1 MNQNRIARFQ
11 RLLDYQEKRLDITRQ
26 QLAVQQNL
34 IDSLHHEHR
43 SLQQEMANCQST
55 DSPPTSISNLEQS
68 NLCQVQ
74 VQRNLNAKKI
84 QIAEANEKLD
94 HLLHVY
100 REQEQRHRSWQKM
113 VDHFDEVETAH
124 VRTLEQQYADE
135 LYLLS
140 TPKGGTR

>member
-11 RLLDYQEKRLDITRQ
+11 RLLDYQEKRLDVTRQ

-34 IDSLHHEHR
+34 IDSLHHEQQ
-43 SLQQEMANCQST
+43 SLQQEMANCQSA
-55 DSPPTSISNLEQS
+55 DSTPNSISKLEQS
-68 NLCQVQ
+68 SLYQVQ
-74 VQRNLNAKKI
+74 IQRNLNAKKI

-113 VDHFDEVETAH
+113 VDHFNEAETAH
-124 VRTLEQQYADE
+124 VRTLEQKYADE

-140 TPKGGTR
+140 TPEGGTK